1 VKIMDLTQPDPST
14 TPRTH
19 RTPSRAFTAAIVGL
33 TLATAYIH
41 LSLGG
46 LLFTLNAAGYAAIA
60 AATVVAATVS
70 DPLVRRFDWLPRVG
84 LAGYTVTTIGAY
96 LVMGPYFGLGWMA
109 KGIEVAILTLLV
121 IDVYRT
127 YGSPV
132 GLIRAALDSV
142 GLGPR
147 SRPMGA

>member
-1 VKIMDLTQPDPST
+1 MELTQPDTST
-14 TPRTH
+14 TPVAH
-19 RTPSRAFTAAIVGL
+19 RTPSRALTAAIVGL
-33 TLATAYIH
+33 TLTTAYIH

-46 LLFTLNAAGYAAIA
+46 LLFTLNAAGYAALA
-60 AATVVAATVS
+60 AATVVAAAVS
-70 DPLVRRFDWLPRVG
+70 HPLVRRFDWLTRIG

-109 KGIEVAILTLLV
+109 KAIEVAILTLLV

-127 YGSPV
+127 YGSPA
-132 GLIRAALDSV
+132 GLIRAALESV

-147 SRPMGA
+147 SRPMGT

>member
-1 VKIMDLTQPDPST
+1 MELTQPDTST
-14 TPRTH
+14 TPVAH
-19 RTPSRAFTAAIVGL
+19 RTPSRALTAAIVGL

-46 LLFTLNAAGYAAIA
+46 LLFTLNAAGYAALA

-70 DPLVRRFDWLPRVG
+70 HPLVRRLDWLPRVG

-109 KGIEVAILTLLV
+109 KGIEGAILTLLM

-127 YGSPV
+127 YGSPA

-142 GLGPR
+142 GLGAR